1 MTAPRRIL
9 LIAPGPTLRDELAR
23 HPDLEGVEIEVASG
37 SVSALRQLR
46 RRSFGAV
53 VTSLD
58 TSVED
63 DLDLVEEMLLV
74 RRRLSVVILAPKA
87 TPEDVIAALRAHVF
101 ACFTVPFEVPELA
114 SMLKSALDTPDP
126 REGIDVVTAEPEWI
140 SLRVNCSP
148 ATAERVVQYFEEL
161 RSDVPGPEREE
172 LLTAFREIL
181 LNAMEHGAHF
191 DPDKV
196 VEVTA
201 IRTARAIVFYVR
213 DPGHG
218 FRRDALP
225 HAAVSNPPEDP
236 IAHMAVRA
244 EKGLRPGGF
253 GLLVA
258 KNVVNELI
266 YNEQGNEVLL
276 IKHTA

>member
-1 MTAPRRIL
+1 MSAPRRIL

-23 HPDLEGVEIEVASG
+23 HLDLEGVEFEVASG
-37 SVSALRQLR
+37 GLDAVRRLR
-46 RRSFGAV
+46 RRSFGAA
-53 VTSLD
+53 VTSPD

-63 DLDLVEEMLLV
+63 DLELVEEMRLV
-74 RRRLSVVILAPKA
+74 RRKLSIVILAPKA
-87 TPEDVIAALRAHVF
+87 TPEDVIAALRAQVF
-101 ACFTVPFEVPELA
+101 ACFTVPVDVNELA
-114 SMLKSALDTPDP
+114 SMLKRGLETADP
-126 REGIDVVTAEPEWI
+126 REGIDVITAEPEWI
-140 SLRVNCSP
+140 SLRVSCNP
-148 ATAERVVQYFEEL
+148 PTAERVVQYFEEL
-161 RSDVPGPEREE
+161 RADVPNPEREA

-181 LNAMEHGAHF
+181 LNAMEHGAQF
-191 DPDKV
+191 DPDKM

-225 HAAVSNPPEDP
+225 HAAVSNPPDDP
-236 IAHMAVRA
+236 IAHMGVRA
-244 EKGLRPGGF
+244 EQGLRPGGF

-276 IKHTA
+276 IKHTN